1 MFPKFIPPP
10 LPGGGLDDSD
20 RFCIIVANEVELV
33 GLEKVFVV
41 AADAANDDSD
51 VTAAVGK

>member
-1 MFPKFIPPP
+1 MFPKFIPPPP

-20 RFCIIVANEVELV
+20 RFCIIVANEVDLV

-41 AADAANDDSD
+41 AAHAANDDSD
-51 VTAAVGK
+51 VTVGK